1 LKRSERNS
9 TRRKA
14 RGWLLDVYPSDNG
27 GVTLWIISE
36 SGQRLKLI
44 DKFRPRM
51 YISGN
56 QDDLED
62 LTDYLYA
69 SESVAGWRFV
79 KKQADIMD
87 SKKSMV
93 LEIQI
98 SDCRRTPDF
107 ARNLLRLGGH
117 RKLQLHNVDI
127 PGDQLYLYENDLFP
141 LAFLEVEG
149 EDRSLSFNLLDNV
162 ASTDY
167 RVPSLRVMWIDAE
180 TEKSGR
186 FPSINDPIGRVLISS
201 DGRRRVIEDGDE
213 GHKLSDLIETV
224 KLEDPDIVL
233 THGGDSFLFP
243 YLARRAMING
253 LVRGLVLGREETP
266 LEASK
271 RRGVTFFSYG
281 RIHYKAPMRRLYGRV
296 HLDVDNSFI
305 YPACG
310 LEGLIEVSRTCRIPL
325 QRASRASI
333 GTIMSS
339 LQLYQAIKDEILI
352 PWKKRNAESFKS
364 AWELLVADRGGFV
377 FEPKVGLHD
386 WVAEIDFSS
395 MYPTLM
401 ATHNISAETML
412 CKCCPDSKNRVPELD
427 YNICEKRIGIVPRVL
442 NLILEKRRQYKM
454 LRNEAE
460 NPEQRQVYDRRQ
472 NALKWILVTCFGYL
486 GYKNARFGKVDAHI
500 AVCAIAREVLLRA
513 MRVAEDHGFDVVH
526 GIVDSLWVR
535 KEGASPRELADLC
548 REISRETGAPISVNG
563 RYKWIVFLP
572 SRTHPGVPVLN
583 RYYGVLE
590 EGGIKVRGIEARRK
604 DTPPFIRNAQIDMIK
619 ALSKASNARE
629 FREKIPESL
638 KVLRRHVNRLVD
650 HEVSLD
656 QLIIA
661 NQLSKR
667 ADRYSNKVFQAIAA
681 QQLMKEG
688 IEISAGQTVRYIITD
703 ADERRPDRKVKAA
716 ELTTKDTKYDIKKYL
731 DLLLAAAS
739 NILSP
744 FGYSDRKLRDEVL
757 HLEEQKLLK

>member
-1 LKRSERNS
+1 LKRSERDS
-9 TRRKA
+9 TSREA

-27 GVTLWIISE
+27 EMTLWIITE
-36 SGQRLKLI
+36 SGKRLKLI
-44 DKFRPRM
+44 DNFRPRM
-51 YISGN
+51 YVSGSR
-56 QDDLED
+56 DDLED
-62 LTDYLYA
+62 LTDHLYA

-79 KKQADIMD
+79 TRQADIMD
-87 SKKSMV
+87 SEKSMV

-98 SDCRRTPDF
+98 SDCRRTPLF

-117 RKLQLHNVDI
+117 RRLRLHNVDI

-149 EDRSLSFNLLDNV
+149 EDQNLRFNLMDTV
-162 ASTDY
+162 ASTGS
-167 RVPSLRVMWIDAE
+167 RLPPLRAMWIDAE
-180 TEKSGR
+180 AEKSGR
-186 FPSINDPIGRVLISS
+186 FPSINDPIGRILVSS
-201 DGRRRVIEDGDE
+201 DGRRKVIEDGDE

-224 KLEDPDIVL
+224 KREDPDIIL
-233 THGGDSFLFP
+233 THGGDTFLFP

-253 LVRGLVLGREETP
+253 LVSDLVLGREETP
-266 LEASK
+266 LKAPK

-281 RIHYKAPMRRLYGRV
+281 RVYYKAPMHRLYGRV

-310 LEGLIEVSRTCRIPL
+310 LEGLIEVSRTCRMPL
-325 QRASRASI
+325 QKSSRAPI

-339 LQLYQAIKDEILI
+339 LQLYQAIKDGVLI

-364 AWELLVADRGGFV
+364 AWDLLVADRGGFV

-401 ATHNISAETML
+401 ATRNISAETVL

-454 LRNEAE
+454 MRNEAE
-460 NPEQRQVYDRRQ
+460 DPRLRHIYDKRQ

-486 GYKNARFGKVDAHI
+486 GYKNARFGRVDAHI
-500 AVCAIAREVLLRA
+500 AVCAIARDVLLRT
-513 MRVAEDHGFDVVH
+513 MRIAEDHGFDVIH

-548 REISRETGAPISVNG
+548 SEISRETGAPISVNG

-590 EGGIKVRGIEARRK
+590 EGGIKVRGIEARRR
-604 DTPPFIRNAQIDMIK
+604 DTPPFIRNAQINMIK

-629 FREKIPESL
+629 FQEKISESL
-638 KVLRRHVNRLVD
+638 KVLRKYIHRLVD
-650 HEVSLD
+650 HDVPLD

-661 NQLSKR
+661 NQLSKG

-681 QQLMKEG
+681 QQLIEEG
-688 IEISAGQTVRYIITD
+688 IEVSAGQTVRYLITD
-703 ADERRPDRKVKAA
+703 ADEKRPDRKVRAA
-716 ELTTKDTKYDIKKYL
+716 ELTTDDTRYDVKKYL

-757 HLEEQKLLK
+757 QLEEQQLLK